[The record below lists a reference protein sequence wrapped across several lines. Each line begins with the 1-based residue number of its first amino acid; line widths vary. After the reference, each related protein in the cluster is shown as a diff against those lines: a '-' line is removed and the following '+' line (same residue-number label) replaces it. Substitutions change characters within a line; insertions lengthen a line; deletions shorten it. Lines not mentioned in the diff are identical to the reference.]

1 MSWVSIRKG
10 DMLGML
16 SRLHGET
23 VYNGTINIAQR
34 PNLTVEDLM
43 ELLGIIEKEEC
54 LLLQSTPTSCT
65 YEPSEYGD
73 GKLWYTC
80 SECGGHVS
88 ADYDAPKYCPHCGR
102 RVEQEESD
110 EASE

>member
-1 MSWVSIRKG
+1 MSWVSIRQG

-23 VYNGTINIAQR
+23 VYNGTVNIAQR
-34 PNLTVEDLM
+34 QDLTVANLR
-43 ELLGIIEKEEC
+43 ELLEIIENEEC
-54 LLLQSTPTSCT
+54 LLMQLTPATCT

-73 GKLWYTC
+73 GQLWYTC

-88 ADYDAPKYCPHCGR
+88 ADYDAPSYCPHCGCKIER
-102 RVEQEESD
+102 GDSD
-110 EASE
+110 EAGE